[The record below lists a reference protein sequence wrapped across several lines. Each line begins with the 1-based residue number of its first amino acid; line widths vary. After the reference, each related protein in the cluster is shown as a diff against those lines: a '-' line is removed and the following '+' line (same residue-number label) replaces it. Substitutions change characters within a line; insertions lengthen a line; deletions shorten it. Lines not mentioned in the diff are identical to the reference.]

1 MGRTACGKTT
11 FVQNLGKNILFGD
24 ISEVYWVS
32 KIVLSE
38 ERERESTIKNSFCD
52 QELYFNYVTNSEDF
66 DCLIQNFMQI
76 KSDYVNSELGEEMV
90 IDRLIV
96 MDGVSSLA
104 DKSGSFANFL
114 TVPRK

>member
-1 MGRTACGKTT
+1 
-11 FVQNLGKNILFGD
+11 
-24 ISEVYWVS
+24 
-32 KIVLSE
+32 
-38 ERERESTIKNSFCD
+38 
-52 QELYFNYVTNSEDF
+52 
-66 DCLIQNFMQI
+66 MQI